1 MTDHSNLHARI
12 RRNRGR
18 ATEFSCVDCSKTALD
33 WSHITGSDPL
43 DLMNYEPRCRSC
55 HMRYDWRTGV
65 REMTDD
71 QRRWFQEHIAKVRR
85 ALSGSTNGRARL
97 TETEVLEIRSRYA
110 GGATQ
115 VELSAEYGIKQTTV
129 SAIVTRKT
137 WQHLTD

>member
-1 MTDHSNLHARI
+1 VTDHSNLHAKI

-18 ATEFSCVDCSKTALD
+18 ATEFSCVDCSKTASD

-55 HMRYDWRTGV
+55 HMRYDWRTGA

-71 QRRWFQEHIAKVRR
+71 QRRWFREHLTKARR
-85 ALSGSTNGRARL
+85 AFPGSTNGRARL
-97 TETEVLEIRSRYA
+97 TEIEVLEIRSRYA